1 MKLHFEPD
9 LDYQHTAIESVCDL
23 FRGQETCRMVMISSD
38 MRLHWK
44 CSTAVYARSLES
56 QAAAKRPQ
64 PPGSSSGFSD

>member
-1 MKLHFEPD
+1 MH
-9 LDYQHTAIESVCDL
+9 A
-23 FRGQETCRMVMISSD
+23 GMVMISSD

-64 PPGSSSGFSD
+64 PPGSSSELLGLTEAAEPLPAGC